1 MQNVKCKVQNV
12 KWSVGSHSAICIL
25 HFTFYILHS
34 SVARVRL
41 CPYRV
46 RVVPAMMTV
55 LSGVLAGGAV
65 GQVPDAAS
73 QPAPWQAPKA
83 EEVKKEVY
91 AWLDGHKPDAALRAK
106 ADALW
111 TAKPEQSS
119 GVELLE
125 RVVQTFALADQDA
138 RRLLT
143 LCSSRR
149 NPKGPPP
156 QPWRADPKMPPLV
169 ANNLRLWYGRW
180 LVQESLYDEALEQLA
195 GMKPEDVADPATLL
209 FCQAVASHRLL
220 NQEQGLDAIGRL
232 LANAE
237 HGPKRYAAVARLM
250 EDELKDLKEDSLD
263 HIARRM
269 QDIERRLDLG
279 RAGPKVRS
287 VEDGVVKSLDKLIEK
302 MEKQQQ
308 QQSAAGADNTRPQRP
323 ASDSF
328 PMGGKGRG
336 DVTKRNVGNKSGWG
350 DLPPRQREE
359 AMQQIGRQFPSHYRD
374 VIEQYFRKLAT
385 EESK

>member
-1 MQNVKCKVQNV
+1 M
-12 KWSVGSHSAICIL
+12 
-25 HFTFYILHS
+25 
-34 SVARVRL
+34 R
-41 CPYRV
+41 
-46 RVVPAMMTV
+46 
-55 LSGVLAGGAV
+55 
-65 GQVPDAAS
+65 
-73 QPAPWQAPKA
+73 
-83 EEVKKEVY
+83 
-91 AWLDGHKPDAALRAK
+91 
-106 ADALW
+106 
-111 TAKPEQSS
+111 
-119 GVELLE
+119 
-125 RVVQTFALADQDA
+125 TFALADQDA
-138 RRLLT
+138 RRLLE

-156 QPWRADPKMPPLV
+156 QAWRADARMPPLV

-195 GMKPEDVADPATLL
+195 GLKPEGVADPATLL

-220 NQEQGLDAIGRL
+220 NQEPGLEAIGRL

-237 HGPKRYAAVARLM
+237 QGPKRYAAVARLM

-287 VEDGVVKSLDKLIEK
+287 VEDGVIKSLDKLIEE

-308 QQSAAGADNTRPQRP
+308 QQSAAGGDNTQPQRP

>member
-1 MQNVKCKVQNV
+1 MQNV
-12 KWSVGSHSAICIL
+12 KWSMGSRPAICTFQFAFCIL
-25 HFTFYILHS
+25 HF

-41 CPYRV
+41 WLHRV
-46 RVVPAMMTV
+46 RPVPAV
-55 LSGVLAGGAV
+55 LLVFSGLLAGRAS

-83 EEVKKEVY
+83 DEVKKEVY

-111 TAKPEQSS
+111 TAKPEQPS

-125 RVVQTFALADQDA
+125 RVVRTFALADQDA
-138 RRLLT
+138 RRLLE

-156 QPWRADPKMPPLV
+156 QVWRADAKMPPLV

-220 NQEQGLDAIGRL
+220 NQEPGLEAIGRL

-237 HGPKRYAAVARLM
+237 QGPKRYAAVARLM

-287 VEDGVVKSLDKLIEK
+287 VEDGVIKSLDKLIEE

-308 QQSAAGADNTRPQRP
+308 QQSAAGGDNTQPQRP